1 MGSVDSLKVFPSN
14 NVDGFLRSH
23 HGVEVLHAY
32 RSFRKLSLRLE
43 SICLDIRFLKT
54 CRANS
59 VIPKFLWFNMSSPH
73 LTWSRVYQDC
83 QRRFLNVE
91 IDWKYQYFYRTKIE
105 YESWLNWL
113 RELVSCRL
121 FEHLYL
127 MVVKYCRPL
136 LKKKENVLQGKLWN
150 LGVRYECY
158 EVNDS
163 KVVQNLS
170 TRIVSDEEI
179 QCLANG
185 LGYGL
190 IPKRVDKLM
199 IASNIEQFY
208 HRVTDITQ
216 HHKKFMNEL
225 KEAGAG
231 AIVKSDVRVLNPKEL
246 TLAADLRSLT
256 QSFLHKAN
264 EFQQQNNKLD
274 SKEKN
279 YRTILKKLREDDS
292 IIITRPDKVR
302 TLSKDFSKHRMVS
315 FDVSSLY
322 TNVPINETIEII
334 LNSLYVIQPI
344 PPIMKRDDMKEL
356 LIFAT
361 KNSHFLFDGKVYDQI
376 DGVSMGS
383 PLAPL
388 LAEIFLQEFERKNSS
403 LLQEL
408 GIVYWKRYVDDTFVL
423 LNSQFTTKHVC
434 AELSKC
440 HPSIQFTS
448 EEEDPATRTLPFL
461 DVLVRRKPGADFHT
475 CVYRK
480 PTFSGLM
487 TKWSSFVPKRY
498 KYSAISTIIYR
509 AIQICSSKNSLH
521 KEFDFIRG
529 LCAKNGYPA
538 RFVNSIIKRQLNLQ
552 KSTAPPTPIETT
564 TDTVVLRVPYFG
576 AESQIYGKRVTAAA
590 AKHYPFKKIRVVY
603 DVTDRIGRGFKL
615 KDSIADEFKSGVVY
629 EATCTTCNQAYV
641 GQTFHHLKTRI
652 HEYILD
658 LKKFL
663 PQTTTVK
670 PSRKSKQRKKK
681 NQQETKT
688 TIKYTGPI
696 TRSKTG
702 KLPPVVVKLNSVDL
716 DNLLDLTKL
725 KEKKENIRVPKS
737 SITKHYIAT
746 NHIITED
753 NFKILHNEQLKYR
766 LKIKES
772 LLIITRAPQLNGTE
786 RSMPL
791 YIYPN
796 GIKNNEQM

>member
-1 MGSVDSLKVFPSN
+1 
-14 NVDGFLRSH
+14 
-23 HGVEVLHAY
+23 
-32 RSFRKLSLRLE
+32 
-43 SICLDIRFLKT
+43 
-54 CRANS
+54 
-59 VIPKFLWFNMSSPH
+59 
-73 LTWSRVYQDC
+73 
-83 QRRFLNVE
+83 
-91 IDWKYQYFYRTKIE
+91 
-105 YESWLNWL
+105 
-113 RELVSCRL
+113 
-121 FEHLYL
+121 
-127 MVVKYCRPL
+127 
-136 LKKKENVLQGKLWN
+136 
-150 LGVRYECY
+150 
-158 EVNDS
+158 
-163 KVVQNLS
+163 
-170 TRIVSDEEI
+170 
-179 QCLANG
+179 
-185 LGYGL
+185 
-190 IPKRVDKLM
+190 
-199 IASNIEQFY
+199 
-208 HRVTDITQ
+208 
-216 HHKKFMNEL
+216 MNEL
-225 KEAGAG
+225 KEAGVG

-264 EFQQQNNKLD
+264 EFRQQNNKLD

-279 YRTILKKLREDDS
+279 YRAILKKLREDDS
-292 IIITRPDKVR
+292 IIITRPDKGRGIVVMNRQDYVNKMLTILNDSTKFSFLLEDPTIKREKLLNDLLKRLYNEHCITDQFHSIAGATGSYPGRLYGLPKIHKENVPLRPVLSSIGTFNYGLAKALSQILSTIIEKKNMIRDSFDFVKEVR

-344 PPIMKRDDMKEL
+344 PPIIKRDDMKEL

-376 DGVSMGS
+376 GGVSMGS

-408 GIVYWKRYVDDTFVL
+408 WIVYWKRYVDDIFVL

-448 EEEDPATRTLPFL
+448 EEEDPVTRTLPFL
-461 DVLVRRKPGADFHT
+461 DVLVQRKPGADFHT
-475 CVYRK
+475 CVYR
-480 PTFSGLM
+480 
-487 TKWSSFVPKRY
+487 TKNVLWFNDKVE
-498 KYSAISTIIYR
+498 
-509 AIQICSSKNSLH
+509 QFCSEENSLH

-590 AKHYPFKKIRVVY
+590 AKHYPLKKIRVVY
-603 DVTDRIGRGFKL
+603 DVTDRIGRGFQL

-629 EATCTTCNQAYV
+629 EATCSTCNQAYV
-641 GQTFHHLKTRI
+641 GQTFRHLKTRI
-652 HEYILD
+652 HEHILD

-663 PQTTTVK
+663 PQTATVK
-670 PSRKSKQRKKK
+670 PSTKSKERKKK
-681 NQQETKT
+681 KQQETKT
-688 TIKYTGPI
+688 TIKYTGPL

-716 DNLLDLTKL
+716 DNLLDQTNL
-725 KEKKENIRVPKS
+725 KQKNENIRIPKS

-746 NHIITED
+746 NHIITEE
-753 NFKILHNEQLKYR
+753 NFKILHNEQRKYR

-791 YIYPN
+791 YIYPDGLN
-796 GIKNNEQM
+796 TNEQM

>member
-1 MGSVDSLKVFPSN
+1 
-14 NVDGFLRSH
+14 
-23 HGVEVLHAY
+23 
-32 RSFRKLSLRLE
+32 
-43 SICLDIRFLKT
+43 
-54 CRANS
+54 
-59 VIPKFLWFNMSSPH
+59 
-73 LTWSRVYQDC
+73 
-83 QRRFLNVE
+83 
-91 IDWKYQYFYRTKIE
+91 
-105 YESWLNWL
+105 
-113 RELVSCRL
+113 
-121 FEHLYL
+121 
-127 MVVKYCRPL
+127 
-136 LKKKENVLQGKLWN
+136 
-150 LGVRYECY
+150 
-158 EVNDS
+158 
-163 KVVQNLS
+163 
-170 TRIVSDEEI
+170 
-179 QCLANG
+179 
-185 LGYGL
+185 
-190 IPKRVDKLM
+190 
-199 IASNIEQFY
+199 
-208 HRVTDITQ
+208 
-216 HHKKFMNEL
+216 MNEL
-225 KEAGAG
+225 KEAGVG

-264 EFQQQNNKLD
+264 EFRQQNNKLD

-279 YRTILKKLREDDS
+279 YRAILKKLREDDS
-292 IIITRPDKVR
+292 IIITRPDKGRGIVVMNRQDYVNKMLTILNDSTKFSFLLEDPTIKREKLLNDLLKRLYNEHCITDQFHSIAGATGSYPGRLYGLPKIHKENVPLRPVLSSIGTFNYGLAKALSQILSTIIEKKNMIRDSFDFVKEVR

-344 PPIMKRDDMKEL
+344 PPIIKRDDMKEL

-376 DGVSMGS
+376 GGVSMGS

-388 LAEIFLQEFERKNSS
+388 LAEIFLQEFERKISS

-408 GIVYWKRYVDDTFVL
+408 WIVYWKRYVDDTFVL

-448 EEEDPATRTLPFL
+448 EEEDPVTRTLPFL
-461 DVLVRRKPGADFHT
+461 DVLVQRKPGANFHT
-475 CVYRK
+475 CVYR
-480 PTFSGLM
+480 
-487 TKWSSFVPKRY
+487 TKNVLWFNDKVE
-498 KYSAISTIIYR
+498 
-509 AIQICSSKNSLH
+509 QFCSEENSLH

-529 LCAKNGYPA
+529 LCAKNGYLA

-603 DVTDRIGRGFKL
+603 DVTDRIGRGFQL

-629 EATCTTCNQAYV
+629 EATCSTCNQAYV
-641 GQTFHHLKTRI
+641 GQTFRHLKTRI
-652 HEYILD
+652 HEHILD

-663 PQTTTVK
+663 PQTATVK
-670 PSRKSKQRKKK
+670 PSTKSKERKKK
-681 NQQETKT
+681 KQQETKT
-688 TIKYTGPI
+688 TIKYTGPL

-716 DNLLDLTKL
+716 DNLLDQTNL
-725 KEKKENIRVPKS
+725 KQKNENIRIPKS

-746 NHIITED
+746 NHIITEE
-753 NFKILHNEQLKYR
+753 NFKILHNEQRKYR

-791 YIYPN
+791 YIYPDGLN
-796 GIKNNEQM
+796 TNEQM

>member
-1 MGSVDSLKVFPSN
+1 
-14 NVDGFLRSH
+14 
-23 HGVEVLHAY
+23 
-32 RSFRKLSLRLE
+32 
-43 SICLDIRFLKT
+43 
-54 CRANS
+54 
-59 VIPKFLWFNMSSPH
+59 
-73 LTWSRVYQDC
+73 
-83 QRRFLNVE
+83 
-91 IDWKYQYFYRTKIE
+91 
-105 YESWLNWL
+105 
-113 RELVSCRL
+113 
-121 FEHLYL
+121 
-127 MVVKYCRPL
+127 MVVNYCRPL
-136 LKKKENVLQGKLWN
+136 LKRKENVLLGKLWN

-163 KVVQNLS
+163 KVVRNLS
-170 TRIVSDEEI
+170 TRVVSDEEI

-185 LGYGL
+185 LDYGL

-199 IASNIEQFY
+199 IANNIEQFY

-216 HHKKFMNEL
+216 HYKEFTNEL

-231 AIVKSDVRVLNPKEL
+231 AIVKSDVRVLNSKEL

-256 QSFLHKAN
+256 QSFFHKAN
-264 EFQQQNNKLD
+264 EFRQQNNKLD
-274 SKEKN
+274 SNEKN
-279 YRTILKKLREDDS
+279 YRAILKKLREGDS
-292 IIITRPDKVR
+292 IIITRPDKSRGIVVMNRQDYVNKMLTILNDSTKFSFLLEDPTIKREKLLNDLLKRLYNEHCITDQFHCIAGATGSYPGRLYGFPKIHKENVPLRPVLSSIGTFNYGLAKAPSQILSTIIEKKNMIRDSFDFVKEVR

-315 FDVSSLY
+315 FEVSSLY

-344 PPIMKRDDMKEL
+344 PPIMKRDDINEL

-361 KNSHFLFDGKVYDQI
+361 RNSHFLFDGKVYDQI
-376 DGVSMGS
+376 DDVSMGS

-448 EEEDPATRTLPFL
+448 EEEDPVTRTLPFL

-475 CVYRK
+475 
-480 PTFSGLM
+480 
-487 TKWSSFVPKRY
+487 
-498 KYSAISTIIYR
+498 

-521 KEFDFIRG
+521 KEIDFIRG

-590 AKHYPFKKIRVVY
+590 AKHYPLKKIRVVY
-603 DVTDRIGRGFKL
+603 DVTDRIGRGFQL

-629 EATCTTCNQAYV
+629 EATCSICNQAYV
-641 GQTFHHLKTRI
+641 GQTLRHLKTRI
-652 HEYILD
+652 HEHILD

-663 PQTTTVK
+663 PQTATVK
-670 PSRKSKQRKKK
+670 PSTKSKQRKEKK
-681 NQQETKT
+681 QQETKT
-688 TIKYTGPI
+688 TIKYTAPL

-716 DNLLDLTKL
+716 HNLLDQTNL
-725 KEKKENIRVPKS
+725 KQKNENIRIPKS

-746 NHIITED
+746 NHTITEE
-753 NFKILHNEQLKYR
+753 NFKILHNEQRKYR

-791 YIYPN
+791 KIYPDGLN
-796 GIKNNEQM
+796 TNEQM

>member
-1 MGSVDSLKVFPSN
+1 MNRQDYVNKMLTILNDPTKFSCLSEDPTIKREKLLNDLLKQLHNEHSITDQFHSIAGATGSYPGRLYGLPKIHKESVPLRPVLSSIGTFNYGLAKALSQILSTIIEKKNMIRDSF
-14 NVDGFLRSH
+14 D
-23 HGVEVLHAY
+23 
-32 RSFRKLSLRLE
+32 
-43 SICLDIRFLKT
+43 FLK
-54 CRANS
+54 
-59 VIPKFLWFNMSSPH
+59 
-73 LTWSRVYQDC
+73 
-83 QRRFLNVE
+83 E
-91 IDWKYQYFYRTKIE
+91 
-105 YESWLNWL
+105 
-113 RELVSCRL
+113 
-121 FEHLYL
+121 
-127 MVVKYCRPL
+127 
-136 LKKKENVLQGKLWN
+136 
-150 LGVRYECY
+150 
-158 EVNDS
+158 
-163 KVVQNLS
+163 
-170 TRIVSDEEI
+170 
-179 QCLANG
+179 
-185 LGYGL
+185 
-190 IPKRVDKLM
+190 
-199 IASNIEQFY
+199 
-208 HRVTDITQ
+208 
-216 HHKKFMNEL
+216 
-225 KEAGAG
+225 
-231 AIVKSDVRVLNPKEL
+231 
-246 TLAADLRSLT
+246 
-256 QSFLHKAN
+256 
-264 EFQQQNNKLD
+264 
-274 SKEKN
+274 
-279 YRTILKKLREDDS
+279 
-292 IIITRPDKVR
+292 VR

-423 LNSQFTTKHVC
+423 LSSQFTTKHVC

-448 EEEDPATRTLPFL
+448 EEEDPTTLTLPFL
-461 DVLVRRKPGADFHT
+461 DVLVRRKPGADFQT
-475 CVYRK
+475 CMYRK

-552 KSTAPPTPIETT
+552 KPTAPPTPLETT

-590 AKHYPFKKIRVVY
+590 AKLYPFKKIRVVY
-603 DVTDRIGRGFKL
+603 DVTDRIGRGSQL

-629 EATCTTCNQAYV
+629 GATCSTCNQAYI
-641 GQTFHHLKTRI
+641 GQTYRHLKTRI
-652 HEYILD
+652 HEHILD

-663 PQTTTVK
+663 PQTATVK
-670 PSRKSKQRKKK
+670 PSTKSKQRKKK

-702 KLPPVVVKLNSVDL
+702 KLPPVVVKLNYADL
-716 DNLLDLTKL
+716 DHLLDQTEL
-725 KEKKENIRVPKS
+725 KEKKENIRIPKS

-746 NHIITED
+746 NHIITEE
-753 NFKILHNEQLKYR
+753 NFKILHNEKRKYR

-791 YIYPN
+791 YIYPD